1 MSDLTYFIG
10 IIFALL
16 AGIVVYIGVLIQ
28 KSVINKHSN
37 DPKFIRSL
45 VKNPIWI
52 MGLLLQIV
60 IGGLIFY
67 FIAIIFIGPAI
78 VPGLMSVGLIVLAL
92 GSVKILRETLGKEEI
107 FGILLMIIG
116 IGLLGLSNLSI
127 DVFTFNILESGF
139 IFRLIVFTIVILS
152 LTLIFE
158 VLRRKHEKYRGLLM
172 AIEAGLILSLNT
184 VWASPGTTVVTHVI
198 DGIIIQEEIFFGII
212 IGIILLL
219 IVAIGITI
227 GQISLKYGQANILAP
242 LTSVPIQV
250 IPVIAFFIIFLSM
263 PQNILSVIYLIIG
276 FIFIISSSFLLSKR
290 QANLEQVKKDQ

>member
-1 MSDLTYFIG
+1 M
-10 IIFALL
+10 
-16 AGIVVYIGVLIQ
+16 VYIGVLIQ

-37 DPKFIRSL
+37 DPKFMRSL

-60 IGGLIFY
+60 IGGLVFY

-92 GSVKILRETLGKEEI
+92 GSVKMLKETLGKEEI
-107 FGILLMIIG
+107 FGILLMIVG
-116 IGLLGLSNLSI
+116 VTLLGFSELSI
-127 DVFTFNILESGF
+127 DVSTFNILESGF
-139 IFRLIVFTIVILS
+139 IFRIILFTIVVLFLAI
-152 LTLIFE
+152 IIE
-158 VLRRKHEKYRGLLM
+158 VLRRKHEKFKGLLM
-172 AIEAGLILSLNT
+172 AVEAGLILSLNT

-198 DGIIIQEEIFFGII
+198 DGIIIEEEILFGIV

-227 GQISLKYGQANILAP
+227 GQISLKYGQANILVP
-242 LTSVPIQV
+242 LTSVPIQT
-250 IPVIAFFIIFLSM
+250 IPVMAFFMVFLSK
-263 PQNILSVIYLIIG
+263 PSNILSVPHLIIG

-290 QANLEQVKKDQ
+290 QTKLEQVN

>member
-1 MSDLTYFIG
+1 MTYLIG

-28 KSVINKHSN
+28 KSVINKHSS

-45 VKNPIWI
+45 AKNPIWI

-60 IGGLIFY
+60 IGGLVFY

-92 GSVKILRETLGKEEI
+92 GSVKMLKETLGKEEI
-107 FGILLMIIG
+107 IGILLMIG
-116 IGLLGLSNLSI
+116 GVSLLGLSNLSI
-127 DVFTFNILESGF
+127 DVSTFNILNSGF
-139 IFRLIVFTIVILS
+139 IFRIVVFTIVVLS
-152 LTLIFE
+152 LAILFE
-158 VLRRKHEKYRGLLM
+158 ILRRKHEKFKGLLM

-184 VWASPGTTVVTHVI
+184 VWASPGTTVVTHVV
-198 DGIIIQEEIFFGII
+198 DGIIIHEEIIFGIV

-242 LTSVPIQV
+242 LTSVPIQT
-250 IPVIAFFIIFLSM
+250 IPVISFFIVFLST
-263 PQNILSVIYLIIG
+263 PSNILSVLYLIIA
-276 FIFIISSSFLLSKR
+276 FIFIISSSFLLSRR
-290 QANLEQVKKDQ
+290 QTKLEQVI